1 MSLVRASERR
11 ERGSADY
18 EASNNVREA
27 RLLAAGRPDI
37 LVRQLDVSD
46 QNELSEVVASS
57 DVVVR

>member
-1 MSLVRASERR
+1 MFEHP
-11 ERGSADY
+11 RGGKGAALIS

-37 LVRQLDVSD
+37 SVRQLDVSD
-46 QNELSEVVASS
+46 QNELSEVIASS